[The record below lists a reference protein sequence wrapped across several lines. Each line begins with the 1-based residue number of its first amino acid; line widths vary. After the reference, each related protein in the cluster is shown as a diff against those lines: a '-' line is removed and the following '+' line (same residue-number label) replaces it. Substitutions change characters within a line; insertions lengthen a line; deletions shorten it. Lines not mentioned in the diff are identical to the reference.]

1 MTRAEIRERFTQ
13 YRDSIKGKKRNPNAD
28 WGNGLLEERLAYRE
42 LWDMLLET
50 KCYDWSF
57 WEHLTRGVY
66 EKAIAEVDT
75 FSFEEC
81 CTYLSVIPRTHRLHG
96 SFFWIC
102 IEDGS
107 IYKLLSRAIEVM

>member
-13 YRDSIKGKKRNPNAD
+13 YRDSIKDKKRNPED
-28 WGNGLLEERLAYRE
+28 VVDCRIAYME
-42 LWDMLLET
+42 LWNLLLKTE
-50 KCYDWSF
+50 CYDWSF

-66 EKAIAEVDT
+66 EDAMAEVDT

-81 CTYLSVIPRTHRLHG
+81 CTYLSVIPRTHRLDRG
-96 SFFWIC
+96 FFWVC